1 MINQLLTTAGSF
13 LTDIFGLIGN
23 AFSGVAAIFYTPGV
37 DGAAGQLTDIGQ
49 IMAFVVGSSLVGVA
63 IYVLVRLLRSA
74 LGRISGAARKVA

>member
-13 LTDIFGLIGN
+13 LKDIFGLIGN

-49 IMAFVVGSSLVGVA
+49 IMAFVVGASLVGVA

-74 LGRISGAARKVA
+74 LGRISGAAKKVA